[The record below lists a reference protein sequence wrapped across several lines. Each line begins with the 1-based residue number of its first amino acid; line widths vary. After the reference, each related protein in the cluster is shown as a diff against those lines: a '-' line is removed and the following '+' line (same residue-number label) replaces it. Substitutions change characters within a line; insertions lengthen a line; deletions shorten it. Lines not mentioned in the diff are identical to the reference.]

1 MSKILCQALL
11 TSILAVGALGPVRS
25 LAAQSTAKQP
35 SDSSASIAV
44 LRPGDVIRLKV
55 WREPDWSG
63 DFEVQPSGQAILPRL
78 GAIDVSS
85 MSPDSLT
92 RFLVDSLGRFL
103 RNPSIQVNLLRRI
116 RILGAVKNPGLYPV
130 DPSITVVDA
139 LALAGGATSEGKPD
153 RVVLRREG
161 EKINVSLNKNTR
173 LGDTPMR
180 TGDQLF
186 VPQRGW
192 VSRNSTLVVAGLST
206 ATTVIVA
213 LLLRQH

>member
-1 MSKILCQALL
+1 MPKILCPALL
-11 TSILAVGALGPVRS
+11 TSILAVGALVPVRS
-25 LAAQSTAKQP
+25 LAAQSASKQQH
-35 SDSSASIAV
+35 DSTMSQAV
-44 LRPGDVIRLKV
+44 ARPGDIIRLKV

-63 DFEVQPSGQAILPRL
+63 DFEVQPSGVAILPRL
-78 GAIDVSS
+78 GAIDVRT

-130 DPSITVVDA
+130 DPSITVLDA

-153 RVVLRREG
+153 RVELRREG
-161 EKINVSLNKNTR
+161 EKINVPLNKGTR
-173 LGDTPMR
+173 LADTPMQ
-180 TGDQLF
+180 TGDQLY

-192 VSRNSTLVVAGLST
+192 MNRNAGLVAAGLSA
-206 ATTVIVA
+206 ATTVVVA
-213 LLLRQH
+213 LLLRR